1 MKNPDIFSIQHKLKD
16 EFISAIAS
24 FGVSDV
30 VVNIERPKD
39 KSHGDFSCPVAM
51 LLAKKLKKQPLLI
64 AQEIVK
70 NLKFDSALIA
80 QVDVV
85 APGFIN
91 LKLQPR
97 VFYEILQRVL
107 EESESYGRS
116 DQGKD

>member
-30 VVNIERPKD
+30 VVNIERPKE

-70 NLKFDSALIA
+70 NLKFDPTLIT
-80 QVDVV
+80 QIEV
-85 APGFIN
+85 ASPGFIN
-91 LKLQPR
+91 LKLHPR
-97 VFYEILQRVL
+97 NFYQILQHTL
-107 EESESYGRS
+107 EESENYGR
-116 DQGKD
+116 